1 MFWLL
6 AGVVVVVAAL
16 LARARRRKGED
27 RGHAHHGVD
36 HRAVQ
41 RVKRESQ
48 ERGFSV

>member
-6 AGVVVVVAAL
+6 AAVVAILIVGL
-16 LARARRRKGED
+16 LARVRSRRD
-27 RGHAHHGVD
+27 VHRGHVD

-48 ERGFSV
+48 ERGFSI